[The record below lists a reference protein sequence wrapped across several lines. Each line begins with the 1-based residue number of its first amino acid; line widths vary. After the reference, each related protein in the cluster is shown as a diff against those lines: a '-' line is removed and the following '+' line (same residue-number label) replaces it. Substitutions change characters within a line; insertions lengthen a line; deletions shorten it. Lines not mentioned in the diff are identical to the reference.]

1 MVDTGVKGVQ
11 LFRVTAPIHCAP
23 AVYEPSVVAI
33 LSGAKEALLDG
44 TRHLYDASQYL
55 CCTLSMP
62 VEAGAPEASPENPL
76 LGVYI
81 ALHTPAMTELVISME
96 NALGPVHQ
104 RGGDGTTQ
112 GIAPGALG

>member
-76 LGVYI
+76 LGGVHRSAY
-81 ALHTPAMTELVISME
+81 ARDDRTGDQHGERPGPRPPAW
-96 NALGPVHQ
+96 
-104 RGGDGTTQ
+104 R
-112 GIAPGALG
+112 